1 MQHLKKIKNIYF
13 MFVGRLWT
21 MIIAAILHD
30 AGDPEKAMA
39 AWRDVLDVDPEHLV
53 ARRRYEESREKLQ
66 PASQHLETQ
75 D

>member
-30 AGDPEKAMA
+30 RVFGILSLNTLIVQGTVNISLLLK
-39 AWRDVLDVDPEHLV
+39 VLP
-53 ARRRYEESREKLQ
+53 KGWMK
-66 PASQHLETQ
+66 
-75 D
+75 